1 MSQRQLH
8 DPARACGEE
17 AGGILQ
23 HLTQVNPRK
32 ADLIRASMLANAT
45 PNIQPRSEW
54 YWGRRRQDIG
64 HSYFKRSPQIRLGG
78 RVGEGNDDDPTS
90 VEKSDLLIL
99 AMKLAKAGRAK
110 GEMD

>member
-1 MSQRQLH
+1 VSQKQLH

-17 AGGILQ
+17 ASGILQ

-32 ADLIRASMLANAT
+32 ADLIWASMRVNVT

-54 YWGRRRQDIG
+54 YWGRRRQDID
-64 HSYFKRSPQIRLGG
+64 HSYFKRSPQVRLGG
-78 RVGEGNDDDPTS
+78 RVGGGNDDDPMP
-90 VEKSDLLIL
+90 VEKSDLCIL
-99 AMKLAKAGRAK
+99 AMKPAKAGGAK

>member
-1 MSQRQLH
+1 VSQRQLH
-8 DPARACGEE
+8 DPVRACGEE

-32 ADLIRASMLANAT
+32 ADLIKASMPASAT

-54 YWGRRRQDIG
+54 YWGRRRQDID

-78 RVGEGNDDDPTS
+78 RVGEGNDDGSTS
-90 VEKSDLLIL
+90 VEKSDLSIL
-99 AMKLAKAGRAK
+99 AMKLAKASGAK

>member
-1 MSQRQLH
+1 VSQRQLH

-17 AGGILQ
+17 AGSKLQ

-32 ADLIRASMLANAT
+32 ADLIWASMPVNAT
-45 PNIQPRSEW
+45 PSIQPRSEW
-54 YWGRRRQDIG
+54 YWGRRRQDID
-64 HSYFKRSPQIRLGG
+64 HSYFKRSPRVRLGG
-78 RVGEGNDDDPTS
+78 RAGEGNDDGLMP

>member
-1 MSQRQLH
+1 VSQRQLH
-8 DPARACGEE
+8 VPARACGEE

-32 ADLIRASMLANAT
+32 ADLIWASMLANAM

-54 YWGRRRQDIG
+54 YWGRRRQDID
-64 HSYFKRSPQIRLGG
+64 HSYFKRSPQVRFGG
-78 RVGEGNDDDPTS
+78 RVGEGNDDDPMF
-90 VEKSDLLIL
+90 VEKSDFLIR
-99 AMKLAKAGRAK
+99 AMKPAKAGGAK